1 MKKRNLVLLLFA
13 FVLSFS
19 SESYSQGFLKKLGK
33 ALEDVNKTLDEVNS
47 VVGGTNS
54 KSSDFDSKVVTK
66 DVSVEAFVGDT
77 DLQRG
82 SKPFRLTTNHPDF
95 KIKVRRCEVAGKTCV
110 IDLILE
116 NVGYSDIKIYVPSYS
131 CIAYD
136 DEANEYSN
144 IAVAVGG
151 NEWIQN
157 TSRTLL
163 AGVPMKARLQIE
175 GVSEAATVFR
185 RLDWKIQS
193 HDWGLGDKKF
203 VSFVNLPISREGDSF

>member
-1 MKKRNLVLLLFA
+1 MKKRN
-13 FVLSFS
+13 FVLWVFAIMLSFNS
-19 SESYSQGFLKKLGK
+19 AVYSQGFFKKFGK
-33 ALEDVNKTLDEVNS
+33 ALEDVNKTLDEVNA

-54 KSSDFDSKVVTK
+54 KSSDIDSKVATK
-66 DVSVEAFVGDT
+66 DVSVEAFVGDV

-82 SKPFRLTTNHPDF
+82 GKPFRLTTNHPDF
-95 KIKVRRCEVAGKTCV
+95 KIKVRRCEVAGRTCV

-116 NVGYSDIKIYVPSYS
+116 NIGYSDIKIYVPSYS

-163 AGVPMKARLQIE
+163 AGVPMKARIQIE

-185 RLDWKIQS
+185 RLDWKIES
-193 HDWGLGDKKF
+193 RDWGLGSKKF
-203 VSFVNLPISREGDSF
+203 VTFVNLPISREGDIF